1 MDSSQIQY
9 NGLHNLHKILLCL
22 LFHRPPPRAGRT
34 RNAPFSER
42 TVTPNPAENCAT
54 HRRDPDHY
62 ALIKNT
68 LTIYGLVYPRRLS
81 KKKSTGE
88 IGFLQKYSVQEI
100 ENESIPLFWGS
111 DATKKSNRCF
121 RGIKFRQNEI
131 KPLYYIVI
139 TNGVLDSYF
148 NS

>member
-1 MDSSQIQY
+1 MVYTIYTKSFY
-9 NGLHNLHKILLCL
+9 VYYFVVHH
-22 LFHRPPPRAGRT
+22 PRAGRPQK
-34 RNAPFSER
+34 RAIFGANREH
-42 TVTPNPAENCAT
+42 NPAENCAT

-68 LTIYGLVYPRRLS
+68 LTIYGHVYPRRLS
-81 KKKSTGE
+81 KKKSTGG

-100 ENESIPLFWGS
+100 KNESIPLFWGS
-111 DATKKSNRCF
+111 DATKKSNGCF